1 MKKTEAKRKYG
12 ANAVV
17 GNLAFDFDYIERE
30 EIKRERAERRA
41 IERNMNENVRPERKK
56 EAAVQAA
63 PARKQRERQ
72 RVSGMTVFGSVV
84 LAAAVI
90 MVILSYAQLTTISGG
105 VVAMQSELRSLEER
119 HVTLLSEYEQTFDL
133 SAVKEA
139 AEAAGMYKPSSSQ
152 VYYIDL
158 SAPDSVQVFETK
170 DNSVL
175 SRIFTSF
182 GQGVVSAV
190 EYFS

>member
-1 MKKTEAKRKYG
+1 MKKTSRSYG

-30 EIKRERAERRA
+30 EQKRERAERRN
-41 IERNMNENVRPERKK
+41 IERSMNEKPVRAERKA
-56 EAAVQAA
+56 EQAA
-63 PARKQRERQ
+63 PARKVQPRERQ
-72 RVSGMTVFGSVV
+72 RVSGMTVLGSLA

-105 VVAMQSELRSLEER
+105 VVAMQSELRSLEEQ

-152 VYYIDL
+152 VYYMDL

-170 DNSVL
+170 DSSVL

>member
-1 MKKTEAKRKYG
+1 MKKNTQRKYG

-17 GNLAFDFDYIERE
+17 GNLAFDFDYVERE
-30 EIKRERAERRA
+30 ELKREREERRA
-41 IERNMNENVRPERKK
+41 AERHMNESVRVERKK
-56 EAAVQAA
+56 EAAPA
-63 PARKQRERQ
+63 PERKQRERQ
-72 RVSGMTVFGSVV
+72 SVSGTTVLGFTA
-84 LAAAVI
+84 LAAAVL
-90 MVILSYAQLTTISGG
+90 MVILSYAQLTAISGG
-105 VVAMQSELRSLEER
+105 VVEMQRELRSLEEQ

-152 VYYIDL
+152 VYYMDL
-158 SAPDSVQVFETK
+158 SAPDSVQVFQSK
-170 DNSVL
+170 DTSVL

>member
-1 MKKTEAKRKYG
+1 MKSTKRSYG

-30 EIKRERAERRA
+30 SEKREREERRRAERREA
-41 IERNMNENVRPERKK
+41 PVRAERK
-56 EAAVQAA
+56 EPVAE
-63 PARKQRERQ
+63 RKPHVRERQ
-72 RVSGMTVFGSVV
+72 KVSGMTVLGFTA

-90 MVILSYAQLTTISGG
+90 LVILSYAQLTAISGG
-105 VVAMQSELRSLEER
+105 VVAMQSELRSLEEQR
-119 HVTLLSEYEQTFDL
+119 VSLLSEYEQTFDL

-139 AEAAGMYKPSSSQ
+139 AEAAGMSKPSSSQ

-158 SAPDSVQVFETK
+158 SAPDSVQVFETR
-170 DNSVL
+170 STSML

>member
-1 MKKTEAKRKYG
+1 MKKTEAKRRYG

-17 GNLAFDFDYIERE
+17 GNLAFDFDYVERE
-30 EIKRERAERRA
+30 EQKREREERRA
-41 IERNMNENVRPERKK
+41 AERHMKESVRVEKK
-56 EAAVQAA
+56 QESA
-63 PARKQRERQ
+63 PVSARKQRERQ
-72 RVSGMTVFGSVV
+72 SVSGATVLGFTA

-90 MVILSYAQLTTISGG
+90 MVILSYAQLTAISGG
-105 VVAMQSELRSLEER
+105 VVEMQRELRSLEEQ

-152 VYYIDL
+152 VYYMDL
-158 SAPDSVQVFETK
+158 SAPDSVQVFQSK
-170 DNSVL
+170 DSSVL

>member
-1 MKKTEAKRKYG
+1 MKKNTQRKYG

-17 GNLAFDFDYIERE
+17 GNLAFDFDYVERE
-30 EIKRERAERRA
+30 ELKREREERRA
-41 IERNMNENVRPERKK
+41 AERHMNESVRVERTK
-56 EAAVQAA
+56 EAAPA
-63 PARKQRERQ
+63 PERKQRERQ
-72 RVSGMTVFGSVV
+72 SVSGATVLGFTA

-90 MVILSYAQLTTISGG
+90 MVILSYAQLTAISGG
-105 VVAMQSELRSLEER
+105 VVEMQRELRSLEEQ

-152 VYYIDL
+152 VYYMDL
-158 SAPDSVQVFETK
+158 SAPDSVQVFQSK
-170 DNSVL
+170 DTSVL